1 MTVPIP
7 TPIFRLIHIENLQ
20 ICLRRGALHAP
31 NHMPQNG
38 FVIRTIHNVEI
49 QQVRRATP
57 ITCGPGGV
65 IHDYVSFY
73 FGLRSPMLYQLSTG
87 WNTDYREGQ
96 EPLIYLV
103 STAQL
108 IKESGSGFAFS
119 DGHGV
124 ASYTRWFDD
133 LRYLDKLDW
142 DTIYANIWKDT
153 MDDMDRQR
161 RKQAEFLVHREC
173 AWGLIERIAVINN
186 RMKSRVNEI
195 MADFPVSA
203 RPLVVIKPEWYY

>member
-1 MTVPIP
+1 
-7 TPIFRLIHIENLQ
+7 
-20 ICLRRGALHAP
+20 
-31 NHMPQNG
+31 
-38 FVIRTIHNVEI
+38 
-49 QQVRRATP
+49 
-57 ITCGPGGV
+57 
-65 IHDYVSFY
+65 
-73 FGLRSPMLYQLSTG
+73 MLYQLSSG

-186 RMKSRVNEI
+186 RMKSKVNEI